1 MLDNI
6 VNLKNSSH
14 CNTPFFE
21 IQMHPFEEGDLYFRR
36 VFIDPVFFLSG
47 VRLYAVNCS
56 HQFSLFSNFLNRIC
70 SCWEPQP
77 LRTSSKR
84 YA

>member
-36 VFIDPVFFLSG
+36 VFIDPVFFFRGSG
-47 VRLYAVNCS
+47 YMQLIVPISFLCFRIFLTEFVPVGS
-56 HQFSLFSNFLNRIC
+56 HSH
-70 SCWEPQP
+70 
-77 LRTSSKR
+77 
-84 YA
+84 